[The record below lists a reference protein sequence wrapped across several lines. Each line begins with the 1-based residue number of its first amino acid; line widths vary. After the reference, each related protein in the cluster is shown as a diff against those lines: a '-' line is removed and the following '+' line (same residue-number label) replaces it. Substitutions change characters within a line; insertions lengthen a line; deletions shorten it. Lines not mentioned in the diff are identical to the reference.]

1 VRALA
6 SRYGNPD
13 VILRRDYVP
22 ALPGIN
28 APGKYEDYARD
39 PGTYWTQ
46 WATKINAG
54 SYEYFKP

>member
-1 VRALA
+1 
-6 SRYGNPD
+6 

-39 PGTYWTQ
+39 PGAYWTQ
-46 WATKINAG
+46 WANKINAG
-54 SYEYFKP
+54 TYEYFKP